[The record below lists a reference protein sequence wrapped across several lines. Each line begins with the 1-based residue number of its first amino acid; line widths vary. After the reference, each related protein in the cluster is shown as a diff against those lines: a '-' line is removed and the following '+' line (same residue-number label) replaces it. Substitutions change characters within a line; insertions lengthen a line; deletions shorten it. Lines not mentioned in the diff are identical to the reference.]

1 MRYRAHNSVLT
12 KNKCDK
18 HYEMYIYVQNELAD
32 KRSAQKRTFNGTLN
46 QYKQKHA
53 PLRCQ
58 IQCLQVLTEN

>member
-1 MRYRAHNSVLT
+1 
-12 KNKCDK
+12 
-18 HYEMYIYVQNELAD
+18 MYIYVQNELAD